1 MTICWWLQHPGNPFK
16 HSSLGISSRGKLNDL
31 ITHAEFDVVGIKFW
45 GRRQRNE
52 SQDGQHK
59 ESPKLHTSR
68 WDVGGKE
75 GGNKVRVG
83 RLTSAERCR
92 SRIKMKA
99 ETRQR
104 CQIRGRNNEGK
115 TKELKHDECW
125 WSQAG
130 RSDAM
135 NDTGNLVYRYPS
147 YYYYFFFT
155 LG

>member
-1 MTICWWLQHPGNPFK
+1 ML
-16 HSSLGISSRGKLNDL
+16 LGLNFEVEGKEINLKMGD
-31 ITHAEFDVVGIKFW
+31 T
-45 GRRQRNE
+45 
-52 SQDGQHK
+52 
-59 ESPKLHTSR
+59 ESPQLHASR

-135 NDTGNLVYRYPS
+135 KDTDSRKSGVLLPLLLFFIFLHLANLFFSCRFSSQP
-147 YYYYFFFT
+147 YFHKNQLCHIHTQFAWWA
-155 LG
+155 LS

>member
-1 MTICWWLQHPGNPFK
+1 ML
-16 HSSLGISSRGKLNDL
+16 LGLNFEVEGKEMNLKMGDTKSPQL
-31 ITHAEFDVVGIKFW
+31 HASK
-45 GRRQRNE
+45 
-52 SQDGQHK
+52 
-59 ESPKLHTSR
+59 

-115 TKELKHDECW
+115 TKELKHDEC
-125 WSQAG
+125 
-130 RSDAM
+130 
-135 NDTGNLVYRYPS
+135 
-147 YYYYFFFT
+147 
-155 LG
+155 

>member
-1 MTICWWLQHPGNPFK
+1 ML
-16 HSSLGISSRGKLNDL
+16 LGLNFEVEGKEINLKMGD
-31 ITHAEFDVVGIKFW
+31 T
-45 GRRQRNE
+45 
-52 SQDGQHK
+52 
-59 ESPKLHTSR
+59 ESPQLHASR

-115 TKELKHDECW
+115 TKELKHDEC
-125 WSQAG
+125 
-130 RSDAM
+130 
-135 NDTGNLVYRYPS
+135 
-147 YYYYFFFT
+147 
-155 LG
+155 